1 MPKKDFWFHYPL
13 RVRWSEGDAQG
24 IVFNGAYLN
33 YLEVALSEYFRNLGV
48 RLYGEESRK
57 YFDTATVKVT
67 LEFIAPVKVD
77 EKLDLYT
84 RVSRVG
90 NKSMTVETE
99 MYREESDELVN
110 KAEVVYVD
118 YDAETKLARVVPD
131 DIREMINHFEETGE
145 VLPIERFPNL
155 ARL

>member
-1 MPKKDFWFHYPL
+1 M
-13 RVRWSEGDAQG
+13 
-24 IVFNGAYLN
+24 
-33 YLEVALSEYFRNLGV
+33 
-48 RLYGEESRK
+48 
-57 YFDTATVKVT
+57 KVT
-67 LEFIAPVKVD
+67 LEFIAPAKVD

>member
-1 MPKKDFWFHYPL
+1 MPKEDFRFHYPL

-24 IVFNGAYLN
+24 IVFNGAYIN
-33 YLEVALSEYFRNLGV
+33 YLEVALSEYFRNLGI
-48 RLYGEESRK
+48 RLYGEEVRK

-67 LEFIAPVKVD
+67 LDFIAPAKVD
-77 EKLDLYT
+77 ERLELYT
-84 RVSRVG
+84 RVSTVG

-99 MYREESDELVN
+99 MYREGSDELVN

-118 YDAETKLARVVPD
+118 YDAETKLARAVPD
-131 DIREMINHFEETGE
+131 DIREMITHFEETGE
-145 VLPIERFPNL
+145 VLPIKRFPNL

>member
-1 MPKKDFWFHYPL
+1 MPKKDFRFHYTL

-24 IVFNGAYLN
+24 IVFNGAYIN
-33 YLEVALSEYFRNLGV
+33 YLEVALSEYFRNLGI

-67 LEFIAPVKVD
+67 LEFIAPAKVD

-110 KAEVVYVD
+110 KAEAVYVD

-131 DIREMINHFEETGE
+131 DIREMITHFEETGE
-145 VLPIERFPNL
+145 ALPIDRFPNL